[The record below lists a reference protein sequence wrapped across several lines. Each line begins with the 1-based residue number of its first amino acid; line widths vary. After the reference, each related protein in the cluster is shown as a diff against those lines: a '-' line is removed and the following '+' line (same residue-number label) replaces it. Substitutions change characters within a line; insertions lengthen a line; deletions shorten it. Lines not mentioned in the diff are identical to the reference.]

1 MRLINLMAVC
11 MGMMASSI
19 WVSDSYAACTVSVT
33 GTATDVNYD
42 FIKGVSAK
50 MGISISITDVQD
62 CKVSYG
68 SIIAYGTSANLTTP
82 VQRSTLE
89 FKPANTSSSVDDLG
103 LYYIGGGVSANTM
116 GIPNIVIN
124 TDDLRDNTTENRIQA
139 VIGELVFTVPA
150 GRYTIFPENIN
161 IQFTGYSCTGAQS
174 IGPNDDGDLTFDRSG
189 LTTCST
195 TTPLFTGSGS
205 TGRFAISYVDAIAL
219 AWADTAT
226 VDDDGNY
233 NGYLS
238 VDAGDRVLDFGEL
251 SSTDGEETVTTGTLN
266 VHANNRWSITSIA
279 SKNSGALF
287 HSTVATILENGGEVG
302 SDLTI
307 PYQMSFKEV
316 VPSTG
321 NEIELWPAGDYAVWS
336 GDTAYDG
343 SPRVD
348 ASDYSQTPTP
358 PVTKGYQFSFTLPKN
373 AATGKLSGD
382 YADTITITIDLV
394 TA

>member
-124 TDDLRDNTTENRIQA
+124 TDGLPDNTTEDRIQA

-219 AWADTAT
+219 AWADTT
-226 VDDDGNY
+226 TNGKYD
-233 NGYLS
+233 GYLS
-238 VDAGDRVLDFGEL
+238 VDAGTTPRVLDFGNL
-251 SSTDGEETVTTGTLN
+251 SSTDGEETVTTVTLN